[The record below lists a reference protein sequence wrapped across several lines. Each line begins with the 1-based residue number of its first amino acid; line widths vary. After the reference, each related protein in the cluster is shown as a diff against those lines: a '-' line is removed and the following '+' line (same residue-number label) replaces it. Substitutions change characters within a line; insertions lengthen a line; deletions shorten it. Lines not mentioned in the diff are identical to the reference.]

1 MMPIKITKRVD
12 PPSLVWQI
20 YRLGKKKGGCEY
32 DRLML
37 KGKNWCWCTVA
48 TVTHMCE
55 LHGKWNNCING
66 PVSPILG
73 NMDIDHQH
81 DKTAQMMSKR
91 PDSKLKTKP
100 NNLICYQILPIVHQI
115 VDENCR
121 QFLNNYEE

>member
-1 MMPIKITKRVD
+1 MMAIKITKRVD

-37 KGKNWCWCTVA
+37 KGKNLCWCNLLA

-66 PVSPILG
+66 PVSHSWKYG
-73 NMDIDHQH
+73 
-81 DKTAQMMSKR
+81 
-91 PDSKLKTKP
+91 
-100 NNLICYQILPIVHQI
+100 YQSSAWQNCSDDVQI
-115 VDENCR
+115 WGK
-121 QFLNNYEE
+121 Q